1 MPSYSSHRRVYEIIG
16 LSDGYCFV
24 IDRIVDEDPPLVR
37 DVFPDVGSMEVLPR
51 HFGYMDKEFP
61 YMAKFVLDRFGYE
74 GLRCLAA
81 HFVLDHIEGLVVAG
95 FDSEMISN
103 EVSALVE
110 SYIREASAAGRLG
123 LQSAVVEGHLR
134 YVLSAVQARLSDVLG
149 VIREELGMKLLPV
162 DVAVNASADIISL
175 KLRASLIARGYKGKR
190 GFRVSQSIK
199 GKHYTSIY
207 NKVKQLVRQKLYR
220 AVVSKELE
228 SIDKLVESINKVK
241 KLVLAKNV
249 ATVSEYS
256 NIVRSEA
263 MLNKD
268 LNKLLEIIDK
278 SIEETLEQEKL

>member
-1 MPSYSSHRRVYEIIG
+1 VYEIIG
-16 LSDGYCFV
+16 LSAGYCFV

-51 HFGYMDKEFP
+51 HFGYRDSEFP

-74 GLRCLAA
+74 RLGCLAA
-81 HFVLDHIEGLVVAG
+81 HFVLDHIEGLVARG

-110 SYIREASAAGRLG
+110 SYIREASAPGRLG
-123 LQSAVVEGHLR
+123 LQSAVVESNLR
-134 YVLSAVQARLSDVLG
+134 RVLSAVQARLSDIV
-149 VIREELGMKLLPV
+149 VVVREELGMKLLPV
-162 DVAVNASADIISL
+162 DVAANASADIISL
-175 KLRASLIARGYKGKR
+175 KLRAALIAMGYKGKG

-207 NKVKQLVRQKLYR
+207 NKVKQLVRQKLYQ
-220 AVVSKELE
+220 AVVSREIE

-241 KLVLAKNV
+241 KLVLAQDV

-256 NIVRSEA
+256 NVVRSEA
-263 MLNKD
+263 ALNKD

>member
-1 MPSYSSHRRVYEIIG
+1 LPSYSAHIRVYEIIG
-16 LSDGYCFV
+16 ISAGCCTV
-24 IDRIVDEDPPLVR
+24 IDKIIDEDPPLVR
-37 DVFPDVGSMEVLPR
+37 DVYPDVGSMEVLPR
-51 HFGYMDKEFP
+51 HFGYRDREFP

-81 HFVLDHIEGLVVAG
+81 HFVLDHIEGLVAAG

-110 SYIREASAAGRLG
+110 SYIREAGAAGRLG
-123 LQSAVVEGHLR
+123 LQSVVVEGHLR
-134 YVLSAVQARLSDVLG
+134 YVLSAVWARLSDVVG
-149 VIREELGMKLLPV
+149 VVREELDMKLLPV
-162 DVAVNASADIISL
+162 DVAANASADIISL
-175 KLRASLIARGYKGKR
+175 KLRAALIARGYKGKG

-207 NKVKQLVRQKLYR
+207 NKVKQLVRQKVYQ
-220 AVVSKELE
+220 AVVSKEIE
-228 SIDKLVESINKVK
+228 SIDKLVESINKIK

-249 ATVSEYS
+249 TTVSEYS
-256 NIVRSEA
+256 NTVRSEA
-263 MLNKD
+263 ALNKD